1 MKGKSVIII
10 CLLLAFVTSLNAQ
23 TFKIEGVKYNV
34 YGDGK
39 VEVKGSSKKVLSI
52 PSTVTY
58 NGKVYTVER
67 IGHCAFG
74 NSKLEQIELPTTLK
88 SIADWAF
95 INTLNLKNI
104 RIPEGVEVIW
114 SSAFAGSGL
123 EQIELPTTLKSIGSC
138 AFEKTQNLKNI
149 KIPEEIEVIEL
160 GAFHYSGLEHIELPM
175 TVTKV
180 EAFAFADTRLEH
192 IELPASLK
200 EIGENAFY
208 WTKYLK
214 SIKIPEGVEIIG
226 DGAFHNSGLEMVF
239 LPSSLKQLGKS
250 CFQDCLNLKRLV
262 GFHQGL
268 QNVSCFKG
276 TCLGY
281 VSDKVFST
289 PQGFEV
295 HIKDR
300 VVSYALP
307 SISDFLK
314 SKIEPEINMWQKKGE
329 FESAVKWKE
338 RVNENTR
345 KTKIR
350 ELTVKY
356 GEEYANLVK
365 EYYVLNVEE
374 TGASGLN
381 LSVYDPDNESF
392 MITGLPDAD
401 ILLSVKTED
410 APDFKQN
417 WDTIKKT
424 VSLKYVPT
432 GNGIALA
439 SVTFLNGE
447 KKYTYDGKTD
457 VKYGV
462 TDVEYNFKPLDF
474 TDGGNINND
483 FASLEN
489 SGETEQ
495 TISQGKAKVERKKVS
510 AGTVPDVDR
519 AIPSAAQPSNGN
531 TFAVIIGNENYQKAS
546 KVEFANNDA
555 AVFAQYCQ
563 KTLGLPEKNIRFYID
578 ATYATMLSA
587 VDDIQGIAKAF
598 NGDVNIV
605 FYYAGHGV
613 PNESSNDA
621 YLLPIDTDGRNT
633 EVCYSLAR
641 LYKELGDMNVKS
653 VTVFMDAC
661 FSGAQRGDGMLT
673 AARGVA
679 IKAKPATPQGN
690 MVVFSAASGD
700 ETAYPYKEKVHGLF
714 TYYLLK
720 KLQETKG
727 DVTLG
732 ELGRYI
738 VDNVTKESVVSNG
751 KSQTPTVVPS
761 DNVVNGWEN
770 MKLR

>member
-1 MKGKSVIII
+1 MK
-10 CLLLAFVTSLNAQ
+10 SL
-23 TFKIEGVKYNV
+23 
-34 YGDGK
+34 
-39 VEVKGSSKKVLSI
+39 
-52 PSTVTY
+52 
-58 NGKVYTVER
+58 
-67 IGHCAFG
+67 IGF
-74 NSKLEQIELPTTLK
+74 
-88 SIADWAF
+88 
-95 INTLNLKNI
+95 
-104 RIPEGVEVIW
+104 RR
-114 SSAFAGSGL
+114 GL
-123 EQIELPTTLKSIGSC
+123 ENTKCLASTGLTEEQK
-138 AFEKTQNLKNI
+138 K
-149 KIPEEIEVIEL
+149 KI
-160 GAFHYSGLEHIELPM
+160 
-175 TVTKV
+175 
-180 EAFAFADTRLEH
+180 
-192 IELPASLK
+192 
-200 EIGENAFY
+200 
-208 WTKYLK
+208 
-214 SIKIPEGVEIIG
+214 
-226 DGAFHNSGLEMVF
+226 
-239 LPSSLKQLGKS
+239 
-250 CFQDCLNLKRLV
+250 
-262 GFHQGL
+262 
-268 QNVSCFKG
+268 
-276 TCLGY
+276 
-281 VSDKVFST
+281 FST
-289 PQGFEV
+289 PQGLEA
-295 HIKDR
+295 HIENGT
-300 VVSYALP
+300 VTYALLP
-307 SISDFLK
+307 INTFLK
-314 SKIEPEINMWQKKGE
+314 SDIERQINIWQKKGE
-329 FESAVKWKE
+329 FESTAKWKE

-345 KTKIR
+345 KAKIE
-350 ELTVKY
+350 ELIKKS
-356 GEEYANLVK
+356 GEKYANLAR
-365 EYYVLNVEE
+365 NF
-374 TGASGLN
+374 SGPALS

-392 MITGLPDAD
+392 MITGLPDTD
-401 ILLSVKTED
+401 ILLPVMAEE

-417 WDTIKKT
+417 WNTIKKT

-432 GNGIALA
+432 GNGIVLA

-474 TDGGNINND
+474 TDGVNINND

-510 AGTVPDVDR
+510 AGTVSDVDR
-519 AIPSAAQPSNGN
+519 AIPSAVQPSNGN
-531 TFAVIIGNENYQKAS
+531 TFAVIIGNENYLKVS

-563 KTLGLPEKNIRFYID
+563 KTLGLPEKNIRFYAD

-641 LYKELGDMNVKS
+641 LYKELGGMNVKS

-661 FSGAQRGDGMLT
+661 FSGTQRGDGMLT

-700 ETAYPYKEKVHGLF
+700 ETAYPYKEKGHGLF

-738 VDNVTKESVVSNG
+738 VDNVIKESVVSNG
-751 KSQTPTVVPS
+751 KSQTPTVAAS
-761 DNVVNGWEN
+761 SSMANSWQSL
-770 MKLR
+770 KLK